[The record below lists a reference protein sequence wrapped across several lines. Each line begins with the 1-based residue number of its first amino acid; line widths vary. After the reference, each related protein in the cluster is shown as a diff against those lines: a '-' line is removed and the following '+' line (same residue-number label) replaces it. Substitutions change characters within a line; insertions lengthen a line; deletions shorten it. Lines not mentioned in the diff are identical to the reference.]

1 MRKLPS
7 IIWLLSGGLL
17 FVGAGQTVVFI
28 TIPPLARDLGLS
40 EIETGSI
47 FAASAIAW
55 MFFSPFWGKL
65 SDKLGR
71 KIVVVVGLIGCAI
84 SLILFSSALTLGTSD
99 VLLGWKLLAV
109 LILARLINGVLG
121 SATRPGAGAWVADI
135 TTKDQRSGGFGRL
148 NAGFSAGRI
157 VGPAIAGFLLV
168 ISYTLPFYIFSIGL
182 LFISIM
188 LLKQPSAN
196 YQKKEEEQ
204 ISDLRLLDNRVWPFL
219 VIGISLGIC
228 NAALVQTSS
237 FYFQD
242 VIVPSVQNPITYASI
257 GFMLGAF
264 GSIIGQLLLADKLR
278 VSPGSLI
285 RYGTLLIAIALLSIS
300 ASNTLSLIYVS
311 LFLFGLG
318 QGTQSTG
325 LAAAISL
332 SVGQE
337 HQGKANGFMGMVL
350 PVGHIFSPL
359 IAMPLYMASPQYP
372 YLLGFIIMF
381 CSFIFIQFNKRH
393 KWIRKK
399 GYKRV
404 ELERTQSLE
413 EA

>member
-1 MRKLPS
+1 MKKLPS

-55 MFFSPFWGKL
+55 MLFSPFWGKL
-65 SDKLGR
+65 SDRLGR
-71 KIVVVVGLIGCAI
+71 KIIVIIGLIGCAI
-84 SLILFSSALTLGTSD
+84 SLILFSSALTLGTSE
-99 VLLGWKLLAV
+99 VLLGWRLLAV
-109 LILARLINGVLG
+109 LILARMINGVLG
-121 SATRPGAGAWVADI
+121 SATRPGAGAWVADV

-182 LFISIM
+182 FFISII
-188 LLKQPSAN
+188 LLKQPSVHF
-196 YQKKEEEQ
+196 QKKEEQ
-204 ISDLRLLDNRVWPFL
+204 ISDLKMLDNRVWPFL
-219 VIGISLGIC
+219 VIGITLGIC
-228 NAALVQTSS
+228 NAALVQTTS

-264 GSIIGQLLLADKLR
+264 GSIIGQLLIADKLR

-285 RYGTLLIAIALLSIS
+285 RYGTLVMAIALLSIS
-300 ASNTLSLIYVS
+300 ASNTLKLIYIS

-337 HQGKANGFMGMVL
+337 HQGKANGFMGMVI

-359 IAMPLYMASPQYP
+359 IAMPLYMASPHYP
-372 YLLGFIIMF
+372 YLLGFTIMF
-381 CSFIFIQFNKRH
+381 FSFIFIQFNTRH

-413 EA
+413 ES